1 MRTLCYLNSL
11 MTGASEV
18 PDDWG
23 ACHEHILAHSLANL
37 HATQQLAMNKKDY
50 NSEWTC
56 EKLIS

>member
-1 MRTLCYLNSL
+1 

-23 ACHEHILAHSLANL
+23 ACHEHILACSLANL

-50 NSEWTC
+50 NSEWTH